1 MREKLV
7 TDEIKKQIFENVVD
21 TLSYD
26 QDVELRED
34 YSGRGMYGNK
44 CLAIVTDNRTDME
57 LPLVFVEEIIGRLD
71 CDVERALAIT
81 REILPDRVDNMG
93 RGYVYY

>member
-7 TDEIKKQIFENVVD
+7 TDEIKKQIFESVVD
-21 TLSYD
+21 VLSYD

-44 CLAIVTDNRTDME
+44 CLAIVTDNRTDM
-57 LPLVFVEEIIGRLD
+57 
-71 CDVERALAIT
+71 
-81 REILPDRVDNMG
+81 
-93 RGYVYY
+93 